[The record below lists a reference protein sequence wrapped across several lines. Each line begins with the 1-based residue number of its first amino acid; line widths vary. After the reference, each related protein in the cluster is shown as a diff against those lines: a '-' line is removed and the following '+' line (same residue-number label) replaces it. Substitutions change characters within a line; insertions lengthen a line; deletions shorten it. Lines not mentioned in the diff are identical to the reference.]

1 MKKIGLN
8 VPPSKKTCSDP
19 RCPFCSNENNRSLKI
34 RWRLLNG
41 KVVSL
46 KGTNRS
52 VIERNFLHYIKKYD
66 RYEKRHSRINA
77 HITPCLEI
85 NVGDSVLVGECR
97 PIAKNI
103 SYIIVNKVN

>member
-1 MKKIGLN
+1 MKNIGLN
-8 VPPSKKTCSDP
+8 VTPSKKTCSDP
-19 RCPFCSNENNRSLKI
+19 LCPFCSTDSKSLKI
-34 RWRLLNG
+34 RGRLING
-41 KVVSL
+41 VVVSL

-52 VIERNFLHYIKKYD
+52 VIERNFLHYVKKYD

-85 NVGDSVLVGECR
+85 NVGDSVLIGECR

-103 SYIIVNKVN
+103 SYIVVNKVN

>member
-1 MKKIGLN
+1 MKNIGLN
-8 VPPSKKTCSDP
+8 ITPSKKTCSDP
-19 RCPFCSNENNRSLKI
+19 LCPFCSNDSNTSVKI
-34 RWRLLNG
+34 RGRLING
-41 KVVSL
+41 VVVSL

-52 VIERNFLHYIKKYD
+52 VIERNFLHYVKKYD
-66 RYEKRHSRINA
+66 RYEKRHGRINA

-85 NVGDSVLVGECR
+85 NIGDSVLIAECR